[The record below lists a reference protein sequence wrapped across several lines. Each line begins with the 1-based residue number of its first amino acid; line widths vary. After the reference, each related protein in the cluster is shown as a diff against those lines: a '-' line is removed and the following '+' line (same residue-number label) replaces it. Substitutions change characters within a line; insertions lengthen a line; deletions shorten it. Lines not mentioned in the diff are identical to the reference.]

1 MSETGLAAELAG
13 TRDALHRACYALL
26 SLEWAVGHSSQ
37 PPTHSRADGVAE
49 GFLQE
54 ARAATGQN
62 AEKPPAGEG
71 GREGEKP

>member
-1 MSETGLAAELAG
+1 MSEAELAAELNT

-26 SLEWAVGHSSQ
+26 ALEWAVGHSSQ
-37 PPTHSRADGVAE
+37 PPTHLRADGVAE

-54 ARAATGQN
+54 GRETK
-62 AEKPPAGEG
+62 KPPAGEG

>member
-1 MSETGLAAELAG
+1 MSEAELAEELNT

-26 SLEWAVGHSSQ
+26 SLEWAVEHSSQ

-54 ARAATGQN
+54 AGKT
-62 AEKPPAGEG
+62 EKPPAGEG
-71 GREGEKP
+71 GRGGEG

>member
-1 MSETGLAAELAG
+1 MSEAERAEELNT
-13 TRDALHRACYALL
+13 TRAALHRACYALL

-54 ARAATGQN
+54 GRET
-62 AEKPPAGEG
+62 EKPPAGEG
-71 GREGEKP
+71 GREGEGDE